1 MKIIQ
6 CAEICRFQSEGY
18 CSLES
23 CTNIN
28 STKHPC
34 PHFIPKLAQGGDG
47 LLQITD
53 ADKFHADRTIGNMP

>member
-6 CAEICRFQSEGY
+6 CAEICRFQNDGY

-34 PHFIPKLAQGGDG
+34 PYYIPKLSQGSNS
-47 LLQITD
+47 LLEIAD
-53 ADKFHADRTIGNMP
+53 ADKFHADRTIGNLF